1 MLFYSQVQSL
11 SCERHG
17 KKNTFD
23 FWNVSKSFMI
33 TFAHVTPT
41 LRCKTENIHIY
52 STKGKEIRPLGCKYR
67 SAHAKRSYLCH
78 SRSELTCLFQCQE
91 KKKGGETHAPFQFFG
106 VCTLL
111 FAPPPPPLHLIRA
124 PQRGPNILW
133 RACCRWNCF
142 GVRFRLTSHATLAER
157 LPAQTNLP
165 ERMTDWSVS
174 PRHCCWTKT
183 QVCLLSSE
191 LLVFLVIQQK
201 VPPSCCS
208 WQDYW

>member
-1 MLFYSQVQSL
+1 MSVNHLWSHS
-11 SCERHG
+11 
-17 KKNTFD
+17 
-23 FWNVSKSFMI
+23 
-33 TFAHVTPT
+33 PT
-41 LRCKTENIHIY
+41 LLHRRWGAKHKFFTFIPL
-52 STKGKEIRPLGCKYR
+52 KERTRPVGCKYR
-67 SAHAKRSYLCH
+67 SAHAKRSYLYH

-91 KKKGGETHAPFQFFG
+91 KKGGRTHAPFEFLVF
-106 VCTLL
+106 TLYSS
-111 FAPPPPPLHLIRA
+111 PPQLYLIRA
-124 PQRGPNILW
+124 PRRGLRILW

-157 LPAQTNLP
+157 LPALTNLP

-191 LLVFLVIQQK
+191 RLVFLVIQQK